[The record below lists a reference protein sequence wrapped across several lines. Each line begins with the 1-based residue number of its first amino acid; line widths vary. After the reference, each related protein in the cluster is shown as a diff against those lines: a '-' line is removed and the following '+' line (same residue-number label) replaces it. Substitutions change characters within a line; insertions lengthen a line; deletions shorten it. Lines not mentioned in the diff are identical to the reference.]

1 MGFLLGAYG
10 KLMAGKRVR
19 ELQAR
24 MMSVQSQ
31 LRRATR
37 DVQNMEKMINAQ
49 QKQMLNDI
57 RLQGSMSIF
66 GAQNGVQNQLSA
78 MRADALSKYLDSNG
92 SLKTD
97 LTAEQKTEYNTAFSN
112 YQINASLVNN
122 QFSSWQ
128 QMTQMEM
135 QQRQTQIENEI
146 EMMKELQLQPLKDF
160 EEDLQLEKESL
171 ESQIQ
176 IANNDYEACKEMEKA
191 GAKNMVPQY
200 TGQG

>member
-10 KLMAGKRVR
+10 KLMAGQRVR
-19 ELQAR
+19 QLQAR

-37 DVQNMEKMINAQ
+37 DVQNMEKYLNQQEKMMKMQNQSWLSNMMFGMSAGLQNSIFTELTTKFGNTLPMTTDGKIDYSKLSTEQAQ
-49 QKQMLNDI
+49 
-57 RLQGSMSIF
+57 SMSTI
-66 GAQNGVQNQLSA
+66 S
-78 MRADALSKYLDSNG
+78 
-92 SLKTD
+92 
-97 LTAEQKTEYNTAFSN
+97 
-112 YQINASLVNN
+112 
-122 QFSSWQ
+122 Q
-128 QMTQMEM
+128 QMTSQFQYQQQALQSTMM
-135 QQRQTQIENEI
+135 QQNAMMENNFEAY
-146 EMMKELQLQPLKDF
+146 KELQLQPLKDL

>member
-10 KLMAGKRVR
+10 KLMAGQRVR
-19 ELQAR
+19 QLQAR

-49 QKQMLNDI
+49 QKQRLNEI
-57 RLQGSMSIF
+57 RVYGTMENYGAQIGTQNSLGTLRQSIF
-66 GAQNGVQNQLSA
+66 GEWANLDYKGMQ
-78 MRADALSKYLDSNG
+78 ALSPEDQKKY
-92 SLKTD
+92 
-97 LTAEQKTEYNTAFSN
+97 TAMQSEY
-112 YQINASLVNN
+112 QVQASLMNN
-122 QFSSWQ
+122 QFASYQ
-128 QMTQMEM
+128 QMNQMTM
-135 QQRQTQIENEI
+135 QQMQTQVENEI